1 MFTIKQDFLF
11 TYLRTYIFDSVDGWL
26 IVLLPDEDN
35 DTFDV
40 PCKKTTRIYVNMEE
54 NPLNRLLQYSLL
66 SHLTSTCWKKNKK
79 PFNLDLN

>member
-54 NPLNRLLQYSLL
+54 NPLNKTSVESFNFHMLKREKNLLI
-66 SHLTSTCWKKNKK
+66 
-79 PFNLDLN
+79 